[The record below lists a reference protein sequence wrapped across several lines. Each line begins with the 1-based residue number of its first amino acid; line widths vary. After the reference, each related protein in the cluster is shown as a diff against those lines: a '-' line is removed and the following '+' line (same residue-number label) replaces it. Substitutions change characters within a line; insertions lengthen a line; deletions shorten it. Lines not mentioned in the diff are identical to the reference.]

1 MPRTL
6 RADVAEVDELLEGV
20 AEAHGQL
27 GALRRSLAPL
37 ERARRL
43 AEVLIEQLGV
53 HQARGA
59 GAQKARSL
67 AEELGGLV
75 GGIEQSL
82 GRGIEQVDRELRQVR
97 QSGQRLRLLPAAAC
111 STCSSAWRATPPRAW
126 AGASSS
132 RRRAPTCGSTRMCS
146 RACRARWCR
155 LSATRSRTASSRK
168 PSAPPRASRPPAKC
182 AWRSSAAAN
191 RAVFRC
197 SDDGRGIDLPAVRR
211 AAARGL
217 SDIEVSRLGDDEVV
231 RLLLKGGISTAR
243 TVTPMAGRGVGLDVV
258 REIADRLGGRVGMK
272 TEAGRGMTLEL
283 AVPIS
288 LSSLD
293 ALLVDAD
300 DRTVAIPL
308 EAIRQIVRLRPQDIA
323 RAGDG
328 ESILFAGQAIPFAPL
343 AAPLRAGG
351 ARDATT
357 PRACSA
363 VIIDAPSGRA
373 ALGVTQLR
381 GTETIVV
388 QPLPDAIAADP
399 IVAGA
404 ALDAEGNP
412 LLVLH
417 PEALVAAAARTE
429 ARERPAPRQRP
440 PVLIVDDSLTTR
452 MLEQSILELAG
463 YDVDM
468 ATSGEE
474 ALEKAAAR
482 RYALFLVDVEMPG
495 MDGFTFVATTQKD
508 PDAARGAGDPGHLA
522 RRRGRSRARARRRRQ
537 GVHRQE
543 RARSERPARAD
554 RKAGRVMHG
563 TSISGA
569 AKRIRVLVVED
580 SATVR
585 GRLCEVLNGDQ
596 DIEVVGEATDGK
608 YAIELCHDLRPDV
621 LSMDMMLPLM
631 TGLAATE
638 YIMAHFPTPILIV
651 SASTNRGELFRTYD
665 ALAAGAVDVLEKP
678 RGDEHDGE
686 WERRYLSTIK
696 LVSRIKVIT
705 HLRARLPGLGRA
717 TDALAATCA
726 HARDRRPHGAAPGG
740 DRRVDRRTGRAGRDP
755 ARPARQLPAAGA
767 DRAAHQRALRRG
779 LCRMAG
785 RAERAPGRLRA
796 RRRARSPTARAAS

>member
-1 MPRTL
+1 VRL
-6 RADVAEVDELLEGV
+6 DADVLSSVQTALVQV
-20 AEAHGQL
+20 VRNAVAHGIEPE
-27 GALRRSLAPL
+27 A
-37 ERARRL
+37 ERA
-43 AEVLIEQLGV
+43 A
-53 HQARGA
+53 A
-59 GAQKARSL
+59 GK
-67 AEELGGLV
+67 
-75 GGIEQSL
+75 
-82 GRGIEQVDRELRQVR
+82 
-97 QSGQRLRLLPAAAC
+97 PAAGKV
-111 STCSSAWRATPPRAW
+111 RVEIE
-126 AGASSS
+126 
-132 RRRAPTCGSTRMCS
+132 RR
-146 RACRARWCR
+146 
-155 LSATRSRTASSRK
+155 
-168 PSAPPRASRPPAKC
+168 
-182 AWRSSAAAN
+182 AN

-258 REIADRLGGRVGMK
+258 REAADRLGGHVAIE
-272 TEAGRGMTLEL
+272 TAAGRGVTLEL

-308 EAIRQIVRLRPQDIA
+308 EAIRRIVRLRPQDIA

-388 QPLPDAIAADP
+388 QPLPDAVAADP

-463 YDVDM
+463 YDVDL

-495 MDGFTFVATTQKD
+495 MDGFTFVATTQND
-508 PDAARGAGDPGHLA
+508 PTLREVPAILVTSRDAEEDRARG
-522 RRRGRSRARARRRRQ
+522 RAVGAKAYIVKSELDQ
-537 GVHRQE
+537 NDLLE
-543 RARSERPARAD
+543 RI
-554 RKAGRVMHG
+554 G
-563 TSISGA
+563 
-569 AKRIRVLVVED
+569 
-580 SATVR
+580 
-585 GRLCEVLNGDQ
+585 
-596 DIEVVGEATDGK
+596 
-608 YAIELCHDLRPDV
+608 
-621 LSMDMMLPLM
+621 
-631 TGLAATE
+631 
-638 YIMAHFPTPILIV
+638 
-651 SASTNRGELFRTYD
+651 
-665 ALAAGAVDVLEKP
+665 
-678 RGDEHDGE
+678 
-686 WERRYLSTIK
+686 K
-696 LVSRIKVIT
+696 LV
-705 HLRARLPGLGRA
+705 A
-717 TDALAATCA
+717 
-726 HARDRRPHGAAPGG
+726 
-740 DRRVDRRTGRAGRDP
+740 
-755 ARPARQLPAAGA
+755 
-767 DRAAHQRALRRG
+767 
-779 LCRMAG
+779 
-785 RAERAPGRLRA
+785 
-796 RRRARSPTARAAS
+796 